1 MDTAVNR
8 YRAGHHNARRLLDVL
23 ANQLRAFEHGRTP
36 DMLLMR
42 DILDCLN
49 RYAAIGDGAYE
60 SGLIDAL
67 TRADG
72 RFAPARLVLT
82 TEHEAITEIGQR
94 CLALLEDMI
103 GGVMISR
110 SELLTPGRRYL
121 RIYQDHLR
129 RERSYLQRYRH
140 RHETGDAVAKRLS
153 QPLPEDP
160 IGEFTDLC
168 ERITQATTRLETDEF
183 GLSVCAACGTDAT
196 STGGAQSIALGN

>member
-8 YRAGHHNARRLLDVL
+8 YRTGHHNARRLLEVL
-23 ANQLRAFEHGRTP
+23 ANQLRAFEQGRTP

-82 TEHEAITEIGQR
+82 TEHEAITEVGQR

-103 GGVMISR
+103 AGVMIPR
-110 SELLTPGRRYL
+110 SDLLTPGRRYL

-129 RERSYLQRYRH
+129 RERSYLQRH
-140 RHETGDAVAKRLS
+140 RHEISDTVAECLP

-168 ERITQATTRLETDEF
+168 ERITQATAQLETDEF
-183 GLSVCAACGTDAT
+183 GLSVCAACGTDAA

>member
-8 YRAGHHNARRLLDVL
+8 YRTGHHNARRLLDVL
-23 ANQLRAFEHGRTP
+23 ANQLRAFEQSRTP

-42 DILDCLN
+42 DIFDCLN
-49 RYAAIGDGAYE
+49 RYAAIGDDAYE

-67 TRADG
+67 TRADA

-82 TEHEAITEIGQR
+82 TEHAAITEVGQR

-103 GGVMISR
+103 GGVMVSR

-121 RIYQDHLR
+121 QIYQYHLR
-129 RERSYLQRYRH
+129 REQSYLQRH
-140 RHETGDAVAKRLS
+140 RHETGGNAVAERLS

-160 IGEFTDLC
+160 MEEFTDLC

-183 GLSVCAACGTDAT
+183 GLSVCAACGTTDAA
-196 STGGAQSIALGN
+196 STGGTQSIALGN